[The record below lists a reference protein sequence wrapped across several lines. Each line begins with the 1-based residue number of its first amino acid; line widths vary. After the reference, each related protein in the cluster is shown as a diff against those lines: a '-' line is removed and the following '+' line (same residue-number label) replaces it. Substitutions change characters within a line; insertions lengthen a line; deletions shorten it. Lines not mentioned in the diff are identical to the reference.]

1 MAQMMNWLTYPR
13 DDVLSARSDKSY
25 RRREVA
31 VVACPTSIS
40 FIVIIRYASFA
51 NNQHGHV

>member
-13 DDVLSARSDKSY
+13 DDVLSARSDKNY